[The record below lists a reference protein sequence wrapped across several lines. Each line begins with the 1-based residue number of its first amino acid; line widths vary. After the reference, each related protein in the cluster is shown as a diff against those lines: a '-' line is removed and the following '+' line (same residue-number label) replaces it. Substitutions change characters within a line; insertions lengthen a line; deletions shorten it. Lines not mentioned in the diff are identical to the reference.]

1 MGTPIVREGG
11 YFIRAGRKAKGYRVD
26 EETYKKFEKLRLW
39 SMWICVLAI
48 LVIIIAGKFVSP
60 GLYAFYTSL
69 NVVAQ
74 AGLVW
79 AVLLSLAYALFS
91 IAWYLEG
98 LFVRKLKAVDEG
110 LPFFQRRHERFNS
123 GTSYKASVWVFVPAG
138 VINFYAFWVDP
149 SKSISLVAGVLML
162 MTVIEITY
170 YHFFY
175 KKDKKPIDS

>member
-26 EETYKKFEKLRLW
+26 EETYKKLEKLRLW
-39 SMWICVLAI
+39 SVLICVLAI
-48 LVIIIAGKFVSP
+48 FVIVIAGRFISP

-74 AGLVW
+74 AGVIGG
-79 AVLLSLAYALFS
+79 VLLSFAYALS
-91 IAWYLEG
+91 GIASYLEG
-98 LFVRKLKAVDEG
+98 LFVRELEAVDEG
-110 LPFFQRRHERFNS
+110 LTFFQRRHERFNS
-123 GTSYKASVWVFVPAG
+123 GASYKASVWVFVLG
-138 VINFYAFWVDP
+138 FVINFYAFWVD
-149 SKSISLVAGVLML
+149 SSQSINLVVGVLML